1 MLDIDWSINYQLS
14 ILHFWLLQYFIYIYV
29 IVKVFDMTYL
39 IMYIFECQILKI
51 ILTSWLYGFLY
62 NIYFQKVEILYFSRL
77 IIYQASLLF
86 DKWSMH
92 SFIYFINNASEN
104 VIRTFGIFATKF
116 IFILFIIPILFEMD
130 IFCPFILVIRP
141 TSINYVNTMNAT
153 FTSRRERA

>member
-1 MLDIDWSINYQLS
+1 MSN
-14 ILHFWLLQYFIYIYV
+14 
-29 IVKVFDMTYL
+29 
-39 IMYIFECQILKI
+39 LKI

-153 FTSRRERA
+153 FTSLRERAWYWLIHNYQLSILHFAYFNFLVYIGNC